1 MQAGW
6 RNRRF
11 RKKLRLGLVIATSL
25 FLLFCLT
32 ISGNANNPE
41 AIDLENDLPALK
53 SHPLPSSLA
62 NIPIQKK
69 AGDYFDQIQPTPL
82 GYLVWSEF
90 PIKIYLDRPPEPS
103 DNSAAYQRFQQ
114 WTESV
119 LQAIAEWNV
128 YLPLKEIS
136 DPKQADIIIQRIEPP
151 LGTTVNPETGQIQI
165 PRARTAQ
172 TRYQFYLKETPAPA
186 IYNRMTIQ
194 IKPGLSQAATLAA
207 IRHELGHALGIWGH
221 SPDENDIMF
230 YSQTKK
236 TAPISIRDV
245 NTLIKV
251 YQQPTRLG
259 WPLSKTRLSLL

>member
-1 MQAGW
+1 MRAGW
-6 RNRRF
+6 GNRRLP
-11 RKKLRLGLVIATSL
+11 KKMRLGLVVITSL
-25 FLLFCLT
+25 FLLICVT
-32 ISGNANNPE
+32 ISVNANETENSN
-41 AIDLENDLPALK
+41 LENHLPPLQV
-53 SHPLPSSLA
+53 HPLPASLA
-62 NIPIQKK
+62 KIPVQKK
-69 AGDYFDQIQPTPL
+69 VDDYFDQVQSTPL
-82 GYLVWSEF
+82 GYLIWSEF
-90 PIKIYLDRPPEPS
+90 PIKVYLDRPPKPS
-103 DNSAAYQRFQQ
+103 NSSASYQRFQQ

-128 YLPLKEIS
+128 YLPLKEVS
-136 DPKQADIIIQRIEPP
+136 DPKQADIVIQRIEPP

-172 TRYQFYLKETPAPA
+172 TRYQFYLSESSHPT
-186 IYNRMTIQ
+186 IRNRMTIQ
-194 IKPGLSQAATLAA
+194 IKPGLSQASALAA

-230 YSQTKK
+230 YAQTKK

-259 WPLSKTRLSLL
+259 WPLSKN